1 MPLSYKQQTR
11 SSTLLCPTK
20 KIKEVPM
27 SSKSDAYN
35 SIVIAKE
42 SIKDGNTGTNRALI
56 AIAKS
61 LLVIAAA
68 IKENKLPV

>member
-1 MPLSYKQQTR
+1 
-11 SSTLLCPTK
+11 
-20 KIKEVPM
+20 M